1 MSAPT
6 RLSLDYDKLSTLS
19 KEESVNLIKVLVENL
34 NDSLDEKC
42 LQFLSPYLF
51 SSGKEYESISENESE
66 RRKEIHVEGDDV
78 VRKDLN
84 DDKLI
89 GVKDVAQKKKK
100 QKKIFDISNYRQR
113 HIALHVYYDGAKY
126 LGKCL

>member
-42 LQFLSPYLF
+42 LQFLSPYLL
-51 SSGKEYESISENESE
+51 SSGKEYESKSENESE
-66 RRKEIHVEGDDV
+66 KRKEIHVEGDDV

-89 GVKDVAQKKKK
+89 GVKDVAPKKKK